1 MRICDLTDF
10 RTRQCVKSVFLF
22 GVSMKPLFTFST
34 SIGITVQVVTEI
46 NDVPLRGLFLLE
58 IDPNCIAND
67 VILSLTSFDGSPED
81 AELKAMDMCMEIE
94 MMALE
99 MSRERTKDWFPVP
112 EDVQYVD
119 FCSEDAD
126 LAELTAFEEST
137 LLTDENNQPGLRF

>member
-1 MRICDLTDF
+1 
-10 RTRQCVKSVFLF
+10 
-22 GVSMKPLFTFST
+22 MKPLFTFST

-81 AELKAMDMCMEIE
+81 AELKAMDMCSEIE

-99 MSRERTKDWFPVP
+99 MSRERLRSLEFVP
-112 EDVQYVD
+112 
-119 FCSEDAD
+119 
-126 LAELTAFEEST
+126 LTRDDYTWIDTST
-137 LLTDENNQPGLRF
+137 LFTDENNQPGLRF